1 MNNWTENYDFRN
13 ILASIMCELWACV
26 YSTSPVSVCQYN
38 NHYNSPAFWWCVQM
52 CVFNVSLQPF
62 LSKFSIDFTFPT
74 VCVQNAF
81 QIQPIHQSTLF
92 NTFKPLQISPRKRFT
107 SNLANLGQKHTF
119 VHFTAC
125 MYDTILY
132 LLYYYITIFTACTTQ
147 GVFLIIYRVYFR

>member
-26 YSTSPVSVCQYN
+26 HSTSPFSVCQYY

-52 CVFNVSLQPF
+52 CVFNVWLQPF

-92 NTFKPLQISPRKRFT
+92 NTFKPLQISPQKRFT
-107 SNLANLGQKHTF
+107 SNLANLGRKHTF
-119 VHFTAC
+119 VH
-125 MYDTILY
+125 YN
-132 LLYYYITIFTACTTQ
+132 TACTIQ
-147 GVFLIIYRVYFR
+147 GVFLIIYCVNNNCVIYILGWWQR